1 MENSI
6 EDMLTNTMMYRVK
19 SYHERIMIS
28 TKEGGPVPK
37 VVFLYSLGMCTQRW
51 SDLTLC
57 PQYDFHLISPQ
68 ISPLSQ
74 TMLEE

>member
-28 TKEGGPVPK
+28 TKEAQFPK
-37 VVFLYSLGMCTQRW
+37 WFFCTA
-51 SDLTLC
+51 
-57 PQYDFHLISPQ
+57 
-68 ISPLSQ
+68 
-74 TMLEE
+74 

>member
-28 TKEGGPVPK
+28 TKEAQFPK
-37 VVFLYSLGMCTQRW
+37 WFFFLYSLGMCTQRW

-68 ISPLSQ
+68 VSPLNQ